1 VLLSSVVTE
10 MEADSLLFSLVTY
23 NEKTRLIQGEHSNF
37 ERYDP
42 IKILFL

>member
-37 ERYDP
+37 GYDP